1 VTSVNANPV
10 IKMNI
15 ELRDMLGK
23 ELMSVASKLRQFKP

>member
-1 VTSVNANPV
+1 MLIQI

-23 ELMSVASKLRQFKP
+23 ELMSVASKLRQFKPFKP